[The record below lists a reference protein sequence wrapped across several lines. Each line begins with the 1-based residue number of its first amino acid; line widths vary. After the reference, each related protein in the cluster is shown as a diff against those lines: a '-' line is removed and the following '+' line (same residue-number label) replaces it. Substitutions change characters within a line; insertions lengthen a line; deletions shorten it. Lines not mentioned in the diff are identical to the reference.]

1 MRQLTASERTQIA
14 SKKEGTIPG
23 PVSKR
28 NRRITPPTIIGVTI
42 PRKIADLTIDDPLTS
57 RRMRAI
63 HNPNRREMGRWI
75 VTQSALWI
83 NVPKGGGHDRFG
95 LMVSGSDK
103 TAP

>member
-1 MRQLTASERTQIA
+1 MAREWTPIA

-28 NRRITPPTIIGVTI
+28 KRRITPPTIIGVTM

-63 HNPNRREMGRWI
+63 HNPKRREMGRWMPA
-75 VTQSALWI
+75 QRALWI
-83 NVPKGGGHDRFG
+83 RVPRGGGHDKFG
-95 LMVSGSDK
+95 LIVSGSER
-103 TAP
+103 TAR